1 MKSIGRSVLHHDPKL
16 AVMVEENLANRAE
29 NSDDGVDQ
37 EDDIE
42 ERSLAESPL
51 QNQKRRHSRESQQRR
66 HQRYLS
72 HVSHQEAPS
81 RRDTHLPP
89 RTQRQQTS
97 RYSRPQESSDVEVH
111 QEDDIEESH

>member
-16 AVMVEENLANRAE
+16 AVMVEENRAE

-51 QNQKRRHSRESQQRR
+51 QNKKRRHSRESQQRR

-89 RTQRQQTS
+89 
-97 RYSRPQESSDVEVH
+97 
-111 QEDDIEESH
+111 